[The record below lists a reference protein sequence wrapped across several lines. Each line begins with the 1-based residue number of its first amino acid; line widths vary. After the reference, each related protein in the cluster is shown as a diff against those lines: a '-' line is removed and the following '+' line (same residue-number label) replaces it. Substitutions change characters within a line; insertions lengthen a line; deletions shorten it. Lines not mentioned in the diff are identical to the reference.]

1 MPYGEPPSATPVEVS
16 LADVRSWARR
26 RTVAEWLALA
36 AGIAVFGYVGWDGAL
51 WDARFQLLLHLVAV
65 GVILGV
71 GLYGLRGGELPRTRV
86 DMPILLLLAAYAL
99 ATALAV
105 NLGMSLRAM
114 GAIVALTLML
124 PAALL
129 ALRVRATWT
138 ALVVCLPTLG
148 LAAGTLIA
156 MVGRRVA
163 WIQSGAPGLP
173 PLRLPA
179 EGTPFGSVA
188 VPPFVLLATLAIAGQ
203 IEDRALRRL
212 VRIAIVAV
220 GIPLVVL
227 SGSRSAWL
235 ACGVTALVLAVPWA
249 WSRRDRVRR
258 PRSLGP
264 RGIVVAAGAVVVAAG
279 LAVVMVPRLTAV
291 TSLIYRGDLW
301 RDTITA
307 WLARPITGLGP
318 GIMPYAR
325 QAAAPDGTFP
335 VSQPH
340 SHNWALGVLGD
351 AGILGLVAGL
361 VLVATFA
368 WVAGPWRS
376 RTQEGRFASA
386 VLLGIAVSALFED
399 ITFLPNFSLLLIL
412 LAAIALADA
421 GAVRWAPLPRLPL
434 PAIGA
439 GIAASAALL
448 VGMVIADAG
457 GIAYRAGADAANE
470 GDWTSA
476 ARWFERA
483 VAIDAWHPV
492 GPDALAVA
500 RAATGDDEGAHDA
513 LVRAT
518 ELNPGNGR
526 AWANLAVICGRLGDT
541 DCELAAAKR
550 AVAKARLQDQ
560 TLFLAAEALERAGH
574 PDEADDAFRRSLL
587 TNPMTSFATD
597 WPRRVAIGDGRIDE
611 ASELIAG
618 DLNLLLARRATG
630 EEVVPEDY
638 GTASVRALAHALLG
652 DVDAT
657 RDELATARRE
667 APDSPLTWEI
677 DLVVRRAL
685 AESLDEDEAIYAAL
699 LGSPIVDPEQPI
711 ELPGVRYDI
720 GSFRMIPR
728 DGFVPGA
735 EDLRVFPLYPWI
747 LDTLLSGGSAG

>member
-1 MPYGEPPSATPVEVS
+1 MPYGERPSATPVEVS
-16 LADVRSWARR
+16 LADVGSWARR
-26 RTVAEWLALA
+26 RTVVEWLALA
-36 AGIAVFGYVGWDGAL
+36 AGIAVFAYVGWDGAL

-86 DMPILLLLAAYAL
+86 DLPILLLLAAYAL
-99 ATALAV
+99 ATALAINV
-105 NLGMSLRAM
+105 GMSLRAM

-129 ALRVRATWT
+129 ALRVRPTWT

-148 LAAGTLIA
+148 LAAGTLVA
-156 MVGRRVA
+156 MVSRRVA

-188 VPPFVLLATLAIAGQ
+188 VPPFVLLATWAIAGQ
-203 IEDRALRRL
+203 IEDQSLRRI
-212 VRIAIVAV
+212 VRIAVVVV

-249 WSRRDRVRR
+249 WSHRDRLGR
-258 PRSLGP
+258 PRSLGI
-264 RGIVVAAGAVVVAAG
+264 RGILVAVGALVVAAG
-279 LAVVMVPRLTAV
+279 LAVVMLPRLTAV

-307 WLARPITGLGP
+307 WLSRPITGLGP

-351 AGILGLVAGL
+351 AGILGLVAG
-361 VLVATFA
+361 VALVATFA

-376 RTQEGRFASA
+376 RSQEGRLASA
-386 VLLGIAVSALFED
+386 VLLGIAASALFED

-412 LAAIALADA
+412 LSAIALADA

-434 PAIGA
+434 PAIA
-439 GIAASAALL
+439 VGIAASAALL

-476 ARWFERA
+476 AGWFERA

-492 GPDALAVA
+492 GPDALAIA

-526 AWANLAVICGRLGDT
+526 AWANLAVICGRLGDG
-541 DCELAAAKR
+541 DCALAAARR

-560 TLFLAAEALERAGH
+560 TLFLAAEALERTGH
-574 PDEADDAFRRSLL
+574 HDEADDAYRRSLL
-587 TNPMTSFATD
+587 THPLTSFATT
-597 WPRRVAIGDGRIDE
+597 WPRRVAIGDGQIDD
-611 ASELIAG
+611 ASGLIAS
-618 DLNLLLARRATG
+618 DLNLLLARRAIG
-630 EEVVPEDY
+630 EEVAPDDY
-638 GTASVRALAHALLG
+638 ASASIRALAHALRG
-652 DVDAT
+652 EVDAA
-657 RDELATARRE
+657 RDALATARRD
-667 APDSPLTWEI
+667 APDVPLTWEI
-677 DLVVRRAL
+677 DLVLRRAL
-685 AESLDEDEAIYAAL
+685 GEPLDEAERIYTAL
-699 LGSPIVDPEQPI
+699 LGQPIVDPDHPI
-711 ELPGVRYDI
+711 EIPGVRYDI

-728 DGFVPGA
+728 DGFLPGA

-747 LDTLLSGGSAG
+747 LDTLLTGGSAG